1 MEPDSPIPATQTLSG
16 NIERD
21 YKAFEA
27 RANWC
32 EAHQGLRELR

>member
-1 MEPDSPIPATQTLSG
+1 MERRGPIPATQTLSG

-27 RANWC
+27 RTNWC
-32 EAHQGLRELR
+32 EAHQGLREVR

>member
-1 MEPDSPIPATQTLSG
+1 MERRGPIPATQTLSG

-27 RANWC
+27 HWC
-32 EAHQGLRELR
+32 EAHQGLREVR